1 MTHYKVY
8 EKPGDWAGTT
18 IQRYEIQLS
27 YHSGFRDDENLLV
40 IEDDICH
47 AFIKLFKCD
56 DWTGERDICPTMSTL
71 LSEKSLDMLIEVL
84 QKVRDHHADQ
94 ERIWKENGKT
104 WLSSNKG
111 PHPGPTEEQNRI
123 YLLPWELKY
132 ESDKNGPPSIIRG
145 RKNDR

>member
-1 MTHYKVY
+1 MTHYRIS

-47 AFIKLFKCD
+47 AFFKLFKCD
-56 DWTGERDICPTMSTL
+56 DWTGKRDVYPTMSTL

-84 QKVRDHHADQ
+84 QKVRDHHVAQ
-94 ERIWKENGKT
+94 QRIWEENGKT

-123 YLLPWELKY
+123 YLLPWELVY
-132 ESDKNGPPSIIRG
+132 DSDKKRVPSDYIN
-145 RKNDR
+145 KP